1 MVSGGKERSITVL
14 QTDALWPSTGER
26 CRAVVSRVRVSS
38 LVFIERNVGG
48 RKLNILVI

>member
-1 MVSGGKERSITVL
+1 LVPPLFDVGRVS
-14 QTDALWPSTGER
+14 
-26 CRAVVSRVRVSS
+26 VVFVSVRVKGVSS